1 MVIQSRSNAMKHH
14 YPELERVCEVMD
26 NIPHA
31 KCQNLANS
39 IRTCNSVKASYQE
52 KTAAVL
58 VAALQFL

>member
-1 MVIQSRSNAMKHH
+1 MKHH

-26 NIPHA
+26 NIP
-31 KCQNLANS
+31 KNKRKNLANS

>member
-1 MVIQSRSNAMKHH
+1 MKHH

-39 IRTCNSVKASYQE
+39 IRTCNTIKASYQE
-52 KTAAVL
+52 KAAAEL